1 MRKALHFTLDKPQ
14 FSFTLPM
21 RKTINDFCFHSI
33 LIDVAPVDDAIL
45 FEHDFAQRKV
55 NATILHI
62 STCCFAIMLICGL
75 FFQLLSAFIQN
86 PHEH

>member
-33 LIDVAPVDDAIL
+33 LIDFAPVDDAIL
-45 FEHDFAQRKV
+45 FEHNFTQRKV
-55 NATILHI
+55 NIVVLYI
-62 STCCFAIMLICGL
+62 STHCFAIMLNLGL
-75 FFQLLSAFIQN
+75 FFQLLTAFIQN

>member
-1 MRKALHFTLDKPQ
+1 
-14 FSFTLPM
+14 M
-21 RKTINDFCFHSI
+21 RKTINDFRFHSI

-45 FEHDFAQRKV
+45 FEHNFAQQKV
-55 NATILHI
+55 NLTVLHI

-75 FFQLLSAFIQN
+75 LFQLLTALIQN